1 MQISDG
7 RTQAEIKLVLSN
19 SFKVF
24 RLVRDKVITEDSH
37 ILSFRIS
44 CSQVNVICVI
54 FQASSPYFSSFTR
67 SIQRIFF
74 SIGYL
79 PISTIRFCIGCTNA
93 KSFIIVSSR
102 QTKAITIRFNY
113 VTAFHVVHFCSTIIF
128 TLILQSKVQTINQ
141 AEEIIVTVG
150 GYASSTL
157 GHKYIGL
164 SPGISTKLRQHV
176 SPSANIISYT
186 IVATIV
192 D

>member
-1 MQISDG
+1 
-7 RTQAEIKLVLSN
+7 
-19 SFKVF
+19 
-24 RLVRDKVITEDSH
+24 
-37 ILSFRIS
+37 
-44 CSQVNVICVI
+44 
-54 FQASSPYFSSFTR
+54 
-67 SIQRIFF
+67 
-74 SIGYL
+74 GYL

-113 VTAFHVVHFCSTIIF
+113 VTAFPVVHFCSTIIF

-192 D
+192 DRTIISNTETSKSRTSFIFITAVR